1 MPVEPLF
8 RIGFPHDKE
17 EIIED
22 SGQRFKLTYFKGPTR
37 STRVIIKERIHSIL
51 DDSCLGITRDQVTDN
66 INTSNYSLV
75 AELVNITTPGDR
87 AICTLQNAD
96 WCDGAAGGGPQV
108 WVNDVCRI
116 SDLSK
121 EEKKAVVSP
130 VAVLLKQIER
140 IVGEWSLYPVNYL
153 WLNVAKG
160 DGHDILVGIYTR
172 YGYSIVSSDI
182 CKSTADDTYTVMNKY
197 IGAAAGA
204 GNRNTE
210 MATAG
215 AGAAKGGR
223 RRRLR
228 STRRRRISGRK

>member
-1 MPVEPLF
+1 MPVDPLF
-8 RIGFPHDKE
+8 RVGFPQDKE

-22 SGQRFKLTYFKGPTR
+22 SGQRFALTYIKGPHR
-37 STRVIIKERIHSIL
+37 STRTPIKERIHSIL
-51 DDSCLGITRDQVTDN
+51 DDKCLGITREQVTEN

-75 AELVNITTPGDR
+75 AELVNTTTPGDG
-87 AICTLQNAD
+87 AICTLQYAD
-96 WCDGAAGGGPQV
+96 WCDGTAGGVPQV
-108 WVNDVCRI
+108 WVNDVCRV
-116 SDLSK
+116 SVLSK

-140 IVGEWSLYPVNYL
+140 IVKEWALYPVSYL

-172 YGYSIVSSDI
+172 YGYSIVSSAD
-182 CKSTADDTYTVMNKY
+182 CKSTAEDTYTVMNKY

-204 GNRNTE
+204 DNGNIV

-215 AGAAKGGR
+215 AGAEGGGR